1 MALILQFILMNKF
14 WYISLAIIFAIF
26 IGLAIY
32 LFPNLMVYKHN
43 VSDIVDSSFD
53 EIWLIDKSS
62 YDFCTNDSTISEVF
76 LPVFLSS
83 MSDWQNIFQ
92 KIYFVIDSPKIYW
105 IFDVNF
111 DLKKNNFIKNIEK
124 IGFNKLSKDQFVNS
138 SNEIINIHYFP
149 LVLYAKNRNS
159 LPSFNGSIEFTENHF
174 KFSPNYK
181 FHLAINSSN
190 VEKLNKNWSKYNV
203 KFIDINNE
211 IYYFDIDKQNQLWLF
226 YQVFP
231 KQKSNIK
238 YTNDFFKPQIIPSQ
252 VKQFFTIYK
261 FENQTIADA
270 LRDYLGE
277 ITNNVFVN
285 TNFSD
290 WINNNIL
297 LSIIDDNLLL
307 IMQCKDTTNTTNFLN
322 NNLEIINKNLW
333 KSNENI
339 FNHTDNSQSLSY
351 FYMKDTLLYY
361 FNDLNLFNFL
371 SKNIF
376 TFIHNEAYKNV
387 SLYISSNINELSFFK
402 NIVSPLPFNKEKQ
415 GNLWL
420 INSADINSQRLFI
433 WDEKSY
439 NFQKVDILN
448 LYNKICNNCF
458 NFKLVSSPTNLY
470 VTYIQDN
477 SFFIEGLI
485 NSSFVEIDLPDKNI
499 IDVLIMNDNSE
510 NLLLVSN
517 NGLFMYDM
525 AGSLKWKKE
534 TKILGYALFKYDDG
548 LQRLFYLSNDGI
560 LHNNNSNGETPEGWK
575 TIKASMNAKVTYANW
590 DSKEYIC
597 VADKNVFTLY
607 NRRGERQAQY
617 KFNNSLKDLY
627 FSAKNSAL
635 YLIDVKGKLFEL
647 NQPKQGSIIGKNTGF
662 NNFTFV
668 GDTLVM
674 WNKITIAWVDKD
686 NGRVVKDFK
695 YKGTIL
701 PKDNK
706 LSWSKKYAP
715 IIIKSTDDEYVV
727 LSAKMRI
734 LDNISSI
741 QSLDALYWD
750 NSLILLQ
757 NIDERIDIIKR

>member
-1 MALILQFILMNKF
+1 MNKF
-14 WYISLAIIFAIF
+14 WYIALAIIFTIF
-26 IGLAIY
+26 IGFAIY

-62 YDFCTNDSTISEVF
+62 YDFCANDSTISEVF
-76 LPVFLSS
+76 FPVFLYS

-92 KIYFVIDSPKIYW
+92 KIYYIIDSPKSYW

-111 DLKKNNFIKNIEK
+111 DIKKNNFIKNIEK
-124 IGFNKLSKDQFVNS
+124 IGFKKISKEQFVNS
-138 SNEIINIHYFP
+138 SNEIINIHYYP
-149 LVLYAKNRNS
+149 LVLYSINQNF
-159 LPSFNGSIEFTENHF
+159 LPSFNGSIEFSENHF

-181 FHLAINSSN
+181 LHLAINSSN
-190 VEKLNKNWSKYNV
+190 VEKLNNNWSKYNV
-203 KFIDINNE
+203 KFIDINND
-211 IYYFDIDKQNQLWLF
+211 IYYFDIDKQNELWLF

-231 KQKSNIK
+231 KQKNNFIYSD
-238 YTNDFFKPQIIPSQ
+238 DFFKPQIIPSQ
-252 VKQFFTIYK
+252 VEQFFTIYK
-261 FENQTIADA
+261 SENQTIADA
-270 LRDYLGE
+270 LRVHLGE
-277 ITNNVFVN
+277 ITNKVFVN
-285 TNFSD
+285 TDFSD

-307 IMQCKDTTNTTNFLN
+307 IMQCEDTTNTTNFLN
-322 NNLEIINKNLW
+322 NNLEVVNKNLW

-339 FNHTDNSQSLSY
+339 FNQAEKNLSLSY
-351 FYMKDTLLYY
+351 FYLKDTLLYY

-371 SKNIF
+371 SKNMF
-376 TFIHNEAYKNV
+376 TFIHNEVYKNV
-387 SLYISSNINELSFFK
+387 SLYISSKINELAFFK
-402 NIVSPLPFNKEKQ
+402 NINSPLPYNKEKQ

-420 INSADINSQRLFI
+420 INSANINSQRLFI
-433 WDEKSY
+433 WDENSY
-439 NFQKVDILN
+439 DFQKVDILN

-470 VTYIQDN
+470 ITYLQDKK
-477 SFFIEGLI
+477 FFIEGLVKK
-485 NSSFVEIDLPDKNI
+485 SFVEIKLPDKDI

-534 TKILGYALFKYDDG
+534 NEIFGYALFKYEDG

-575 TIKASMNAKVTYANW
+575 PIKASFNAKVTYANW

-597 VADKNVFTLY
+597 VADKNIFTLY
-607 NRRGERQAQY
+607 NRRGEKQAQY
-617 KFNNSLKDLY
+617 KFSNSLKDLY
-627 FSAKNSAL
+627 FSTKNSVL
-635 YLIDVKGKLFEL
+635 YLIDDKGKLFEL
-647 NQPKQGSIIGKNTGF
+647 KEPKQGSIIGKNTGF

-674 WNKITIAWVDKD
+674 WNRNTIAWIDKD
-686 NGRVVKDFK
+686 NGRVVRDFK
-695 YKGTIL
+695 YNGTIL
-701 PKDNK
+701 LKNNK

-715 IIIKSTDDEYVV
+715 IIIKSNNDQYVV
-727 LSAKMRI
+727 LSAKMQI
-734 LDNISSI
+734 LYNISSI

-757 NIDERIDIIKR
+757 SIDEKIDIIKR